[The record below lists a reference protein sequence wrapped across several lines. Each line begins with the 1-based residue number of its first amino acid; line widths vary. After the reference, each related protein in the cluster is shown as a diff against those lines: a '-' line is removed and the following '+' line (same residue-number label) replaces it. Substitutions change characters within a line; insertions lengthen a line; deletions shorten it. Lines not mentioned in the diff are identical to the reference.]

1 MKSRTRV
8 LALCTAITLAVSLS
22 ACVTNEEQGH
32 PDGWEEVSPP
42 AVPDIAALVPQPLA
56 EKGTLV
62 ASSNPPFA
70 PFEFKNS
77 RHEIIGMEM
86 DLMRAASSVM
96 GLKYQPIEQDF
107 SLILPSL
114 SAGTID
120 VGASGFTDNEERR
133 KNYDFV
139 DFLYAGVQWGQQVGS
154 PIDPN
159 NACGLSIAVQR
170 TTVADT
176 DIVRP
181 MSDDCVAQGKKP
193 IEVLAYE
200 TSDQAATALVLGRA
214 DAFVA
219 DSPVLAWAISRSE
232 GKLETVGS
240 ISDAA
245 PYGFAVPKGS
255 QLGTALA
262 AALQHLINTG
272 DYQRILKM
280 WGIDEGLVSSA
291 MINEVPI
298 DQ

>member
-8 LALCTAITLAVSLS
+8 LALCTAITLAFSLS

-42 AVPDIAALVPQPLA
+42 AVPEIAALVPQPLA

-62 ASSNPPFA
+62 ASANPPFA

-77 RHEIIGMEM
+77 HHEIIGMEM

-139 DFLYAGVQWGQQVGS
+139 DFLYAGVQWGKQVGS
-154 PIDPN
+154 SVDPN

-181 MSDDCVAQGKKP
+181 LSDDCVAQGKKP
-193 IEVLAYE
+193 IELLAYE

-219 DSPVLAWAISRSE
+219 DSPVLAWAISRAE

-245 PYGFAVPKGS
+245 PYGFAVPKKS
-255 QLGTALA
+255 QLGVALA
-262 AALQHLINTG
+262 AAMQHLIKTG

-280 WGIDEGLVSSA
+280 WGINEGLVSSA
-291 MINEVPI
+291 MINEVPVT
-298 DQ
+298 